1 MIIGYEKHKRIMTL
15 VILGVSLLTLLLP
28 KEVFDPHIGIDL
40 DIFCKSLDAIGDSI
54 EIPLL
59 FHNEYLK
66 IEIEWIF
73 FRNFLSRVSC
83 QKIPIRAPPSLP
95 QNISV

>member
-1 MIIGYEKHKRIMTL
+1 MAL

-28 KEVFDPHIGIDL
+28 KEVFDPHIGIKF

-59 FHNEYLK
+59 FYNEHLK
-66 IEIEWIF
+66 IEIEWTF
-73 FRNFLSRVSC
+73 FRNFIS
-83 QKIPIRAPPSLP
+83 QINFQEIPIRAPPSP
-95 QNISV
+95 HQNISVS